1 MTMVVEGSRR
11 ARHVSELGEAN
22 PLPLYPDQKSS
33 RDDAFTLDCLSRLRL
48 KTPATGYTNGSGV
61 NDADIDDATTEMTKL
76 SIVQPSP
83 LTRLETE
90 YLSLVALARML
101 RDNSAAK
108 ADIMTFLMHR
118 MIIDEVPI
126 SGRRLDLG
134 PNEKNDPMIVSF
146 TCAFA
151 KYAGDVSSS
160 SMWDQ
165 AMNANSVPCNIIDLV
180 DGRLLQMVSKHQE
193 DVLKAMTADPR
204 FVAKLSM
211 QFKLIQSMSGI
222 DFDAAEVNAGT
233 SDKEKP
239 RLSNGTMA
247 KDQLVKLPDGSAME
261 GSTRTPILPFSNPVF
276 DKHLGPIELSVGL
289 TRAPKSETARI
300 FQEVTHWH
308 SVKRKLDAKS
318 AQTPSAKEKFWA
330 LKRNQYFMA
339 EMLSYAA
346 SLTNASGKALAPETI
361 TVSDVRKLG
370 QRLQESEKENRLM
383 VKASKARGGKGAPKG
398 KVVGNKTVRE
408 NINATRAA
416 KEEDSAEK
424 IFKAWETVCKLI
436 DSEALPRSRYMQAKA
451 YLNGL
456 PDKKEKQLQAEVEF
470 YKLCA
475 LFEIYQTSISTEQA
489 KNLSMTN
496 DTIGISA
503 MLWASVREL
512 ASINSLTKPIVDNA
526 QQIVMTLG
534 LPTVDFPA
542 PQSTRP
548 LSFTPSVRIAGT
560 PKIPLASEPR
570 DFQLLHCGPY
580 MERNLDSA
588 PDPRVPFEPDGWQ
601 RKVLDEL
608 DADKSVFVVAPTSAG
623 KTFIS
628 FYAMERILR
637 SSDDGVLVYVAP
649 TKPLVNQIAAE
660 IQVRYSVRAQEPL
673 LSLPNVQMMYR
684 GHLSL

>member
-1 MTMVVEGSRR
+1 MVVEGSRR
-11 ARHVSELGEAN
+11 ARLVSQVGEATA
-22 PLPLYPDQKSS
+22 LPPYLDQTSS
-33 RDDAFTLDCLSRLRL
+33 RDDVFTLDCLPGLRL
-48 KTPATGYTNGSGV
+48 KTPATGHTIGNGINEAG
-61 NDADIDDATTEMTKL
+61 IDDATSEMKKL
-76 SIVQPSP
+76 STIQPNP
-83 LTRLETE
+83 LTKSETE

-101 RDNSAAK
+101 RDKSAAK
-108 ADIMTFLMHR
+108 ADIMAFLMHLR
-118 MIIDEVPI
+118 IIDEVPI

-134 PNEKNDPMIVSF
+134 PNANTDPTIVSF
-146 TCAFA
+146 TRAFA
-151 KYAGDVSSS
+151 KYAGDILSS

-165 AMNANSVPCNIIDLV
+165 AMKENSVPCNIIDLV

-193 DVLKAMTADPR
+193 DVLKAMTADPS
-204 FVAKLSM
+204 FAANLSL
-211 QFKLIQSMSGI
+211 QFKMIQSLSGI
-222 DFDAAEVNAGT
+222 DFDTAEVEAGM
-233 SDKEKP
+233 SDKDRP
-239 RLSNGTMA
+239 RLSNGTVA
-247 KDQLVKLPDGSAME
+247 KDQLVKFPNGSTME
-261 GSTRTPILPFSNPVF
+261 GFTRTPLLPFANPVF
-276 DKHLGPIELSVGL
+276 DKHLGPIKLSVGSA
-289 TRAPKSETARI
+289 RAPKSETARI

-308 SVKRKLDAKS
+308 SVKRKLDTKS

-339 EMLSYAA
+339 EMLSYAE
-346 SLTNASGKALAPETI
+346 SLTNKALAPETI
-361 TVSDVRKLG
+361 TVSDVKKLG
-370 QRLQESEKENRLM
+370 QKVQELEKENRPM
-383 VKASKARGGKGAPKG
+383 VKASKAQGGKGAPKG
-398 KVVGNKTVRE
+398 KAVGNKTVRE

-424 IFKAWETVCKLI
+424 IFKAWKTKRELI
-436 DSEALPRSRYMQAKA
+436 DSEALPRSRYMKAKA
-451 YLNGL
+451 YLNEL
-456 PDKKEKQLQAEVEF
+456 PDKKHQQVQAEVEF

-475 LFEIYQTSISTEQA
+475 LFEMYQTSISTGQA

-496 DTIGISA
+496 DTIGVSA

-560 PKIPLASEPR
+560 LKIPLASEPR

-580 MERNLDSA
+580 MDRNLDSA

-601 RKVLDEL
+601 SKVLDEL

-649 TKPLVNQIAAE
+649 TKALVNQIAAE
-660 IQVRYSVRAQEPL
+660 IQVRDSVRVQDPL
-673 LSLPNVQMMYR
+673 LSPPNVHMMYR
-684 GHLSL
+684 GHSPF

>member
-11 ARHVSELGEAN
+11 ARLVSGVGKAT
-22 PLPLYPDQKSS
+22 PLPLYSDQESF
-33 RDDAFTLDCLSRLRL
+33 RDDAFTLDCLARLGL
-48 KTPATGYTNGSGV
+48 KTPATGYTNGNGV
-61 NDADIDDATTEMTKL
+61 NEGDIDNATTKMRNLSTTQPNSLTK
-76 SIVQPSP
+76 S
-83 LTRLETE
+83 EKE
-90 YLSLVALARML
+90 HLSLVALARML

-108 ADIMTFLMHR
+108 ANVMTFLMHL

-126 SGRRLDLG
+126 SSRRLHLSPMG
-134 PNEKNDPMIVSF
+134 NTDPMILSF
-146 TCAFA
+146 TRAFA
-151 KYAGDVSSS
+151 KYAGGVLSS

-165 AMNANSVPCNIIDLV
+165 AMNENSVPCNIIDLV
-180 DGRLLQMVSKHQE
+180 DGRLLQLVSKHQE
-193 DVLKAMTADPR
+193 DVLKGMTADPR
-204 FVAKLSM
+204 LAAKLSM

-222 DFDAAEVNAGT
+222 ESDAAEFKAGT
-233 SDKEKP
+233 SDKDKP
-239 RLSNGTMA
+239 RLRNGTVA
-247 KDQLVKLPDGSAME
+247 IDQLVKLPNGSAME
-261 GSTRTPILPFSNPVF
+261 GSARPPILPFSNPIF
-276 DKHLGPIELSVGL
+276 DKHLGPIKLSVGP
-289 TRAPKSETARI
+289 TRAPKFESARI

-308 SVKRKLDAKS
+308 SVKRKLDTKS

-361 TVSDVRKLG
+361 TVSDVKKLG
-370 QRLQESEKENRLM
+370 QKLQELEKENKPV
-383 VKASKARGGKGAPKG
+383 VKASKAQGGKGAPKG

-424 IFKAWETVCKLI
+424 IFKAWETVRKLI
-436 DSEALPRSRYMQAKA
+436 DSEALPRSRYMKAKA

-456 PDKKEKQLQAEVEF
+456 PDKKQKQVQAEVEF

-475 LFEIYQTSISTEQA
+475 LFEIYQTSISREQA

-496 DTIGISA
+496 DTIGVSA

-526 QQIVMTLG
+526 QQIVMALG

-542 PQSTRP
+542 PESTRP

-570 DFQLLHCGPY
+570 NFQLLHCGPY
-580 MERNLDSA
+580 MDRNLDSA

-649 TKPLVNQIAAE
+649 TKALVNQIAAE
-660 IQVRYSVRAQEPL
+660 IQVRYSVRA
-673 LSLPNVQMMYR
+673 
-684 GHLSL
+684 